1 MSDQSSAIPEATPEQ
16 LAHALKQLQE
26 GKGTGDFK
34 MTKEE
39 ASKIEVPNSPI
50 PSRCHCPT
58 QRLWRPLWLP
68 PVAARPDACD
78 GIRV

>member
-58 QRLWRPLWLP
+58 PVPALVAACGFLLWLP
-68 PVAARPDACD
+68 DLLL
-78 GIRV
+78 